1 MDEHFYILIKS
12 DALTT
17 DPQGG
22 LYELL
27 PRHQSG
33 LSRALRLPPACLP
46 SPLPRSPSVW
56 FPTRDE
62 LEGSRGQ
69 GFGAKVLPGFRASPF
84 LRLTALA
91 SAGAAIMHW
100 EPTAGQEGRG
110 GEPSARCAAVRCGV
124 LRGRSSL
131 AATRQALRR
140 VELHR
145 LPPPHF
151 AFLPVGVGFQALEH
165 CQALLQALCRG
176 EQQVVVEEG
185 ADDGAH
191 QGSDPEDLNR
201 REKALAPAHPA
212 GSTSRTRCC
221 PG

>member
-1 MDEHFYILIKS
+1 MEMDEHFYILIKS

-17 DPQGG
+17 DPPYPQGG
-22 LYELL
+22 LYALL

-56 FPTRDE
+56 FPARGE

-69 GFGAKVLPGFRASPF
+69 GFGAEVLPGSRASPF

-91 SAGAAIMHW
+91 GAGAAIMHW
-100 EPTAGQEGRG
+100 EPTADQGEGG
-110 GEPSARCAAVRCGV
+110 GEPSARCAAVRCGA
-124 LRGRSSL
+124 LRGPSGL
-131 AATRQALRR
+131 AAARQALRR

-151 AFLPVGVGFQALEH
+151 SFLPVGVGFQALEH
-165 CQALLQALCRG
+165 CQTLLQALCRG
-176 EQQVVVEEG
+176 E
-185 ADDGAH
+185 
-191 QGSDPEDLNR
+191 
-201 REKALAPAHPA
+201 
-212 GSTSRTRCC
+212 
-221 PG
+221 